1 MRGSHFTESIRH
13 MIKKTPSI
21 LLIGIAAS
29 ALLGCSK
36 QPAPPPVAPATE
48 VDDEVTEPVAA
59 PRPDKPKETKAEQAA
74 KLVLYI
80 QDKPECQQF
89 KAAFE
94 QVQASGDENANL
106 EQIMGDAYKAGC
118 SK

>member
-1 MRGSHFTESIRH
+1 LHFTESIRH

-21 LLIGIAAS
+21 LLIGIAAL
-29 ALLGCSK
+29 AVLGCSK
-36 QPAPPPVAPATE
+36 QPAPAPAVPAAE
-48 VDDEVTEPVAA
+48 VDDEMAERAAA
-59 PRPDKPKETKAEQAA
+59 PRPEKPKETKAEQAA
-74 KLVLYI
+74 KLVPYI

-89 KAAFE
+89 RTALE
-94 QVQASGDENANL
+94 QAQGAGGESANL